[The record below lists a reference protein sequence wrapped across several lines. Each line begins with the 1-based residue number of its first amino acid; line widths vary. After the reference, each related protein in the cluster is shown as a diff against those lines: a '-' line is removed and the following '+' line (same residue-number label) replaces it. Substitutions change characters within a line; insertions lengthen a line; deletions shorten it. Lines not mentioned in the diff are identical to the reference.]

1 MQKIRYALSDCL
13 VLSWREAKHL
23 TRRLDTMVTT
33 VVLPLVILLL
43 FVYLFGGAIGIALGG
58 GNYLNYLLPGI
69 LLTIVGYC
77 ATTTATSVSEDT
89 TKGIV
94 ERFKTMPIAR
104 PAFMLGHIFGS
115 VIRNIVAMALV
126 IGVAL
131 LMGYTST
138 AGFTEWLLAVV
149 ILLCFAFA
157 LSAFAVVLGLLAS
170 GPDAASALGM
180 PLMFLSYFTGALVPI
195 DTMPKPLQIFCTYQ
209 PLNAVWKAVSS
220 LLSGNDGFHI
230 AVSFLWC
237 AGIAIV
243 SLVLGGVLFARKV
256 AK

>member
-1 MQKIRYALSDCL
+1 MQRILYVISDCL
-13 VLSWREAKHL
+13 VLSGREAKHL

-33 VVLPLVILLL
+33 AVLPLVILLL

-77 ATTTATSVSEDT
+77 ATTTASSVSEDT

-115 VIRNIVAMALV
+115 VIRNTVAMGLV

-131 LMGYTST
+131 LMGYTSP
-138 AGFTEWLLAVV
+138 ANFADWLLAII
-149 ILLCFAFA
+149 ILLLFAFA

-195 DTMPKPLQIFCTYQ
+195 DTMPRALQIFCTYQ
-209 PLNAVWKAVSS
+209 PLNIVWEAVSS
-220 LLSGNDGFHI
+220 LLSGNGGFH
-230 AVSFLWC
+230 VLGSFLWC
-237 AGIAIV
+237 IGLSAV
-243 SLVLGGVLFARKV
+243 SLILGGVLFARKV